1 MFSDARSKPG
11 QELKAKEIKCLNA
24 TTSFG
29 DIFYRHT
36 GLSDSVYMCRHNDND
51 IKFLSHSVSQ
61 ILGNLVFQYYQ
72 HLISNSGIVDYNLLK
87 FHME

>member
-51 IKFLSHSVSQ
+51 INFLSHSVSQ
-61 ILGNLVFQYYQ
+61 ILGNLVFSI
-72 HLISNSGIVDYNLLK
+72 LPTFDIK
-87 FHME
+87 FCDSRLQPS